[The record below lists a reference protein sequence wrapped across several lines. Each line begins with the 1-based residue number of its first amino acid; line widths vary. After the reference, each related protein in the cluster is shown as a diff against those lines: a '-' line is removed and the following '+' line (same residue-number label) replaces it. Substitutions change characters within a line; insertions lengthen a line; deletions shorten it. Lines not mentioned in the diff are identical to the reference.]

1 MKKIRNLLT
10 FVATAVLLNSAH
22 AGAASGKVT
31 GIFMH
36 SPDIVMFAA
45 GPINGAPACASSTQ
59 QWAIKL
65 SDPAGKGFLA
75 ILLSAQAQGKSV
87 YVQGYSNTCR
97 DAGDR
102 ELPTY
107 IVIID

>member
-1 MKKIRNLLT
+1 MHIIKRILGIIAATTMTT
-10 FVATAVLLNSAH
+10 FAHGGSAT
-22 AGAASGKVT
+22 GKVA

-45 GPINGAPACASSTQ
+45 GQISNPPSCAQISN
-59 QWAIKL
+59 QWAISL

-75 ILLSAQAQGKSV
+75 ILLSAQAQGKTV
-87 YVQGYSNTCR
+87 TVHGYSNTCR
-97 DAGDR
+97 DWADR

-107 IVIID
+107 IIIND

>member
-1 MKKIRNLLT
+1 MKHFKTILAAIA
-10 FVATAVLLNSAH
+10 FSAVFNGAH
-22 AGAASGKVT
+22 AGSASGKVT

-36 SPDIVMFAA
+36 SPDVVMFAA
-45 GPINGAPACASSTQ
+45 GALNNAASCAAGSQ

-75 ILLSAQAQGKSV
+75 ILLSAQAQGKSI
-87 YVQGYSNTCR
+87 YVQGNTNTCR
-97 DAGDR
+97 DWPDR

-107 IVIID
+107 IVILD